1 MLKCRKCVLFLQ
13 ACMFVTVSP
22 DANNLSETISTL
34 EFGSNAR
41 QVQLGQM
48 KQNVQKRAPQVLSC
62 NTDDDDDF

>member
-1 MLKCRKCVLFLQ
+1 
-13 ACMFVTVSP
+13 MFVTVSP

-41 QVQLGQM
+41 QVQLGHM